1 MNKTAIGLIVLHI
14 LMGVTIG
21 CRQPNQPATT
31 AAPLPPVDLS
41 TPESAVKSLLLTLQ
55 AQLDAGG
62 RRDLAAVDAAI
73 GQLAGRIAA
82 ADSILSRLPN
92 GSVPVA
98 KRAEAVNQITRSWG
112 RLVSHY
118 ALTFELDNMRRG
130 AQRPD
135 AVSVHVQARGERDT
149 VWLRIDCV
157 KVESDWRVSRIDFL
171 RGEPTSK
178 PAPAS
183 QP

>member
-14 LMGVTIG
+14 LIGVTTG

-41 TPESAVKSLLLTLQ
+41 TPESTVKSLLLTLQ

-62 RRDLAAVDAAI
+62 RRDSAAVDAAI

-82 ADSILSRLPN
+82 ADSILSRV
-92 GSVPVA
+92 STRAVPAA
-98 KRAEAVNQITRSWG
+98 KRAEAVSQITRTWA

-118 ALTFELDNMRRG
+118 AVTFGLDNTRRG
-130 AQRPD
+130 AERPD
-135 AVSVHVQARGERDT
+135 AVSIHVQARGETDT
-149 VWLRIDCV
+149 AWLRIDCV
-157 KVESDWRVSRIDFL
+157 KVESEWRVSRIDFL
-171 RGEPTSK
+171 RGEPTSR

>member
-1 MNKTAIGLIVLHI
+1 MNKTAIGLIVLH
-14 LMGVTIG
+14 LLLGVTTG
-21 CRQPNQPATT
+21 CRQPNHPATT

-41 TPESAVKSLLLTLQ
+41 TPESTVESLLLTLQ

-82 ADSILSRLPN
+82 ADNILGRVST
-92 GSVPVA
+92 GTVPLA
-98 KRAEAVNQITRSWG
+98 KRAEAVKQITSSWA

-118 ALTFELDNMRRG
+118 AVTFELDNMRRG
-130 AQRPD
+130 AERPD
-135 AVSVHVQARGERDT
+135 AALVLVQAHGQTDT
-149 VWLRIDCV
+149 AWLRIDCI
-157 KVESDWRVSRIDFL
+157 KVESEWLVSRIDFL